1 LTKKQA
7 YNHEDSEL
15 ARLRQQVEDLRQSVR
30 ARDDF
35 IAIAAHE
42 LRNPMTP
49 VLGVAELALI
59 AARKGQDTCPPRVI
73 ALLERLQRLVQDYM
87 KRTTRLL
94 DMSRLEA
101 GKLQLEPVKT
111 DLSGLALSVAQGYEA
126 EAAHKR
132 SVLQLDIEEEI
143 TGECDPLA
151 VEQVVE
157 NLLSNA
163 LKFGA
168 GQPVAL
174 RLRSDGSRACFEV
187 QDRGIGMSTDQ
198 RARIFGRFEQ
208 VVANYSGGGFGLG
221 LWIASQLVQAMEG
234 RITVS
239 SRPGQGS
246 TFHVMLPL
254 RPASDRSDTE

>member
-1 LTKKQA
+1 M
-7 YNHEDSEL
+7 
-15 ARLRQQVEDLRQSVR
+15 R

-49 VLGVAELALI
+49 IAGVAELALI
-59 AARKGQDTCPPRVI
+59 AARKAEGTCPPRVI
-73 ALLERLQRLVQDYM
+73 ALLERLQRLVQDYL

-94 DMSRLEA
+94 DISRLEA
-101 GKLQLEPVKT
+101 GKLQLEPTIT

-132 SVLQLDIEEEI
+132 CVLQLDIQGGV
-143 TGECDPLA
+143 TGVCDSLA
-151 VEQVVE
+151 VEQVIE

-174 RLRSDGSRACFEV
+174 RLRSDGSGACFEV
-187 QDRGIGMSTDQ
+187 QDRGIGMPSDQ
-198 RARIFGRFEQ
+198 QARIFGRFEQ
-208 VVANYSGGGFGLG
+208 VVANHSGGGFGLG
-221 LWIASQLVQAMEG
+221 LWIASRLIQAMEG

-239 SRPGQGS
+239 SCPGQGA
-246 TFHVMLPL
+246 TFQVMFPL
-254 RPASDRSDTE
+254 TPADNRSDEA

>member
-1 LTKKQA
+1 MCNQE
-7 YNHEDSEL
+7 NSEL

-49 VLGVAELALI
+49 VIGVAELALA
-59 AARKGQDTCPPRVI
+59 AARKAEGACPPRVI
-73 ALLERLQRLVQDYM
+73 ALLERLQRLMQEYM

-101 GKLQLEPVKT
+101 GKLQLQPAIT
-111 DLSGLALSVAQGYEA
+111 NLSDLALSVAQGYEA

-132 SVLQLDIEEEI
+132 CVLQLDIEDGI
-143 TGECDPLA
+143 IGVCDPLA
-151 VEQVVE
+151 VEQVIE

-174 RLRSDGSRACFEV
+174 RLRSDGSWACLEV
-187 QDRGIGMSTDQ
+187 RDRGIGLPSDQ
-198 RARIFGRFEQ
+198 QARIFGRFEQ
-208 VVANYSGGGFGLG
+208 VVANHSGGGFGLG
-221 LWIASQLVQAMEG
+221 LWIASRLVQAMEG

-239 SRPGQGS
+239 SRPGQGA
-246 TFHVMLPL
+246 TFHIMLPL
-254 RPASDRSDTE
+254 RPADDRLDKA